1 MVIRMKQVQVLDRK
15 RVFDGFLKVDEATVS
30 YEKLDGSM
38 SKPVKRQSQERGD
51 SVAVLL
57 LDRSTQELILVRQ
70 FRYPMLRHGEPW
82 LLEMVAGMIDESETP
97 EIAAR
102 REVFEEVRAE
112 PLDLQPIGSFY
123 GSPGGLSEKI
133 YLFYAEVER
142 LPDGIDGGLEE
153 EDIEIVRIA
162 ADACR
167 EIQQGGLIHDGKTQV
182 ALYWFAA
189 RR

>member
-38 SKPVKRQSQERGD
+38 SKPVKRQSLERGD

-112 PLDLQPIGSFY
+112 PLDLQPICASNKSAHQRRLAWTTRAGRCT
-123 GSPGGLSEKI
+123 GVRTI
-133 YLFYAEVER
+133 LFSHRAS
-142 LPDGIDGGLEE
+142 
-153 EDIEIVRIA
+153 RI
-162 ADACR
+162 
-167 EIQQGGLIHDGKTQV
+167 G
-182 ALYWFAA
+182 F
-189 RR
+189 